1 MLLCNMRGSI
11 RFVLRKLISQHD
23 KNNSI
28 MAIRLF
34 QKVIEYIIWI
44 LYVWRRKRVKYLYK
58 EFIVIIGSDI
68 GSLCLQAMN
77 SDKMHEPIG
86 ISDRIF
92 KNYE

>member
-34 QKVIEYIIWI
+34 QKVIEYII
-44 LYVWRRKRVKYLYK
+44 
-58 EFIVIIGSDI
+58 
-68 GSLCLQAMN
+68 
-77 SDKMHEPIG
+77 
-86 ISDRIF
+86 
-92 KNYE
+92 